1 MKEKKNQDP
10 TSSISLFVPKNLT
23 EKGVLRNNKTFTIF
37 CFIHSSSLENK
48 KDNFF
53 NFFKINKNHLRVTH

>member
-10 TSSISLFVPKNLT
+10 TSSTSLFVPKNLT

-37 CFIHSSSLENK
+37 CFIHSSSLQNK
-48 KDNFF
+48 KDQLLQF
-53 NFFKINKNHLRVTH
+53 L